1 MPGLSP
7 PVASVVSDP
16 KPPVGMVALRSRLEG
31 TRGHLRR
38 TWKRL
43 ARFSPR
49 RRRQETALRA
59 QRERVADAKAYLGE
73 LVPELETRFLTLGA
87 TLNEQSTQA
96 QTLVAEAERLL
107 GYVAGRHGGE
117 AELTRGIATLEGP
130 LAYAA
135 RAQASWSTL
144 IGILRD
150 HERQVRV
157 VREHQVTLQTTI
169 APLQVIQTLFRV
181 ESARLSPEVHGIFVA
196 LTADIEQLHKRVTEV
211 FSTQAVA
218 LAKAEHALSELVERL
233 EREIAT
239 RGRELARREEQI
251 REAVERLRSD
261 MTENQGRDVK
271 LTDLSR
277 AISDQVG
284 RIVIALQFQDITR
297 QKIEHVE
304 RALDELATRSA
315 TEDPN
320 ASDCAL
326 VHDLARVQAGHV
338 EAVQH
343 TVAHAETEI
352 RDALTRLATLTGEL
366 MNECTT
372 LGSFKTISASQDG
385 MVEVLLQMIAG
396 MRGVIDSILSLQEEI
411 FRTVEPLG
419 GLASDLTDTM
429 RQLSLNIRFIAL
441 NAQIQAAHL
450 DAGTGLETLAGNT
463 CAISDETYRLN
474 EVAAAELESLMSG
487 LRSII
492 DEAGRIRDDG
502 RAEQERMRDGGAVT
516 VASLHA
522 YRDATLGCFLHV
534 TELGE
539 AIGRET
545 ADSLEQLGF
554 SAAVSATTE
563 PLAEA
568 LRALSEHFSPQ
579 IGQRGT
585 QIEHLR
591 TRYTMQTDRA
601 VHEAALRGSD
611 IGAAS
616 KVAAGGDFELFDGPP
631 QPSQVVA
638 VAAAT
643 AAAVPTEVPDAPCT
657 PGETKPKPAAGDAL
671 GDNVELF

>member
-1 MPGLSP
+1 MPGLIP
-7 PVASVVSDP
+7 EAAPVVSDRT
-16 KPPVGMVALRSRLEG
+16 PPVGVSVLRSRLEG
-31 TRGHLRR
+31 ARGNLRR

-43 ARFSPR
+43 TRLSPR
-49 RRRQETALRA
+49 HRRQDAAVRA
-59 QRERVADAKAYLGE
+59 QRERVADAQAHLGE

-87 TLNEQSTQA
+87 TLHEQSTQA

-144 IGILRD
+144 VGVLRE

-157 VREHQVTLQTTI
+157 VREHQATLQTTI

-181 ESARLSPEVHGIFVA
+181 ESARLSAEVHGVFVA

-218 LAKAEHALSELVERL
+218 LAKAETALSELVERL

-251 REAVERLRSD
+251 RQAVERLRSD

-315 TEDPN
+315 AEDPDV
-320 ASDCAL
+320 SDCAF

-343 TVAHAETEI
+343 TVMHAETEI
-352 RDALTRLATLTGEL
+352 RDALTRLSTLTGEL
-366 MNECTT
+366 MDECTT

-396 MRGVIDSILSLQEEI
+396 MRDVIDSILSLQEEI

-429 RQLSLNIRFIAL
+429 RELSLNIRFIAL

-474 EVAAAELESLMSG
+474 EIAAAELESLMRG
-487 LRSII
+487 LRTII
-492 DEAGRIRDDG
+492 DEAGGIRDDG
-502 RAEQERMRDGGAVT
+502 RAEQERMRDDGAVT

-545 ADSLEQLGF
+545 CESLEQLGF
-554 SAAVSATTE
+554 SEAVRSTTE
-563 PLAEA
+563 PLAGA
-568 LRALSEHFSPQ
+568 LRSLSEHFSPEL
-579 IGQRGT
+579 GQRGN

-591 TRYTMQTDRA
+591 SRYTMQTDRA

-616 KVAAGGDFELFDGPP
+616 KVAAGGEVELFDGPP
-631 QPSQVVA
+631 QTAPA
-638 VAAAT
+638 DAAALAPVAAAAPAAPPAGT
-643 AAAVPTEVPDAPCT
+643 AEN
-657 PGETKPKPAAGDAL
+657 KPKPPAGEAL